1 MTEPFESNHDVW
13 ASRAKLVFG
22 LFAVVGIFFLLAEHR
37 AHVLPFLPWLF
48 LAACPLM
55 HMFMHGG
62 HGHGHEHQHNSKSIS
77 DGSKGEPLAANSD
90 HPVNAGSSRH
100 EPQGGRS

>member
-1 MTEPFESNHDVW
+1 MTQPVEFNQDVW

-22 LFAVVGIFFLLAEHR
+22 LFAVVGLLFLLAEHR

-55 HMFMHGG
+55 HLFMHGG
-62 HGHGHEHQHNSKSIS
+62 HGHGPGHRHDSQGKPEDSPAKGGHSGHES
-77 DGSKGEPLAANSD
+77 
-90 HPVNAGSSRH
+90 
-100 EPQGGRS
+100 QGGRS

>member
-1 MTEPFESNHDVW
+1 MIEPGEFKQDVR

-37 AHVLPFLPWLF
+37 AHVLPLLPWLF

-55 HMFMHGG
+55 HLFMHGG
-62 HGHGHEHQHNSKSIS
+62 HGHGHRHDSQSKP
-77 DGSKGEPLAANSD
+77 DGS
-90 HPVNAGSSRH
+90 PVKDGDSEH

>member
-1 MTEPFESNHDVW
+1 MTEPFESNRDVW
-13 ASRAKLVFG
+13 ASRAKMVFG

-62 HGHGHEHQHNSKSIS
+62 HGHGHGHGHDSQSKP
-77 DGSKGEPLAANSD
+77 E
-90 HPVNAGSSRH
+90 GSSRELPSLRIDPPAKGGGSGH
-100 EPQGGRS
+100 EPKGGRS